1 MIAEKMIPFVQNNS
15 AIRTMF
21 EEGNRL
27 KKQYGADKVYD
38 FSLGNPS
45 VPAPDCV
52 REAIVD
58 LANNEDPV
66 ILHGYMNNAGF
77 EDVRETIA
85 QSLNRRFGTDFSAK
99 NLIMTVGA
107 ASGLNVI
114 LKTVLNPGE
123 EVIVFAPYFLEYG
136 AYVKNYDGKLVEIS
150 PDTETFQP
158 DLEELERKI
167 TANTRAVIVNSPHNP
182 TGVIYSEDTIKALAA
197 ILEKKQKEY
206 GSVIYLISDEPY
218 RELAYDGAEVP
229 YLTKYYKNTVVGY
242 SYSKSLS
249 LPGERIGYLVIP
261 DDLEDSET
269 VIAAAGIANRI
280 LGSVNAPSLMQKV
293 IARCVDAEV
302 DVAAYDKNRLA
313 LYNGLTACGFQ
324 CIKPQGAF
332 YLFVKSPVADE
343 KEFCEAGKSIIF
355 LWFRE
360 ALLPP
365 GYVRLAYCVSETIIN
380 SLPEFKSWAE
390 FSLTEKANVEE
401 VVYSFTVSC
410 FYDDKKKIIT

>member
-302 DVAAYDKNRLA
+302 DVAAYDKNRRA

-343 KEFCEAGKSIIF
+343 KEFCEAGKKYNILMVPGSSF
-355 LWFRE
+355 
-360 ALLPP
+360 ACP
-365 GYVRLAYCVSETIIN
+365 GYVRLAYCVSYETIIN
-380 SLPEFKSWAE
+380 SLPEFKKLAAE
-390 FSLTEKANVEE
+390 FSLTEE
-401 VVYSFTVSC
+401 S
-410 FYDDKKKIIT
+410 

>member
-1 MIAEKMIPFVQNNS
+1 MIAEKMIPFVQSNS

-343 KEFCEAGKSIIF
+343 KEFCEAGKKYNILMVLGSSF
-355 LWFRE
+355 
-360 ALLPP
+360 ACP
-365 GYVRLAYCVSETIIN
+365 GYVRLAYCVSYETIIN
-380 SLPEFKSWAE
+380 SLPEFKKLAAE
-390 FSLTEKANVEE
+390 FSLTEE
-401 VVYSFTVSC
+401 S
-410 FYDDKKKIIT
+410 

>member
-332 YLFVKSPVADE
+332 YLFVKSPVAGE
-343 KEFCEAGKSIIF
+343 KEFCEAGKKYNILMVPGSSF
-355 LWFRE
+355 
-360 ALLPP
+360 ACP
-365 GYVRLAYCVSETIIN
+365 GYVRLAYCVSYETIIN
-380 SLPEFKSWAE
+380 SLPEFKKLAAE
-390 FSLTEKANVEE
+390 FSLTEE
-401 VVYSFTVSC
+401 S
-410 FYDDKKKIIT
+410 

>member
-343 KEFCEAGKSIIF
+343 KEFCETGKKYNILMEPGSSF
-355 LWFRE
+355 
-360 ALLPP
+360 ACP
-365 GYVRLAYCVSETIIN
+365 GYVRLAYCVSYETIIN
-380 SLPEFKSWAE
+380 SLPEFKKLAAE
-390 FSLTEKANVEE
+390 FSLTEE
-401 VVYSFTVSC
+401 S
-410 FYDDKKKIIT
+410 